1 MKVVEYEQGSP
12 DWAAKMKASKFNDD
26 PNYGTLTRGYI
37 GIQGDHEGELSIR
50 RMRIRTLP

>member
-1 MKVVEYEQGSP
+1 MVVEYEQGSP
-12 DWAAKMKASKFNDD
+12 DWEAKLKASKFASW
-26 PNYGTLTRGYI
+26 PKYGRLMRGHI